1 MSRIPRWTLT
11 ALTTAAIAAAAAPAA
26 HATPGNGKPA
36 AKPAPTEFVGVAKGT
51 RLVRFD
57 AAKPAIARQVPIKGL
72 AEGESVVGL
81 DTRPATGALYGVTDG
96 GRIVT
101 IDPRNGA
108 SAPVGAPFAPELDG
122 EFFGFDFNPT
132 VDRIRL
138 TSDANQNLRLVPD
151 TGQVAFTDG
160 PLAYLAGD
168 AAFGR
173 DPSVVASAYTNPD
186 TDPATGTTLYD
197 IDAARDALVIQDPP
211 NTGGLKTVGGLG
223 VNVGYRGGFDIGA
236 DGAAYAALTPRGARA
251 STLYRIDLATGA
263 ATAEGRVG
271 FLRGVKLDALAILP

>member
-11 ALTTAAIAAAAAPAA
+11 ALTMAAVAAAAAPAA
-26 HATPGNGKPA
+26 HATPPSTSFA
-36 AKPAPTEFVGVAKGT
+36 GVSKGD
-51 RLVRFD
+51 RLVRFN
-57 AAKPAIARQVPIKGL
+57 AAKPAIARQVPIRGL
-72 AEGESVVGL
+72 ADGESVVGL
-81 DTRPATGALYGVTDG
+81 DTRPATGALYGVTDS
-96 GRIVT
+96 GRILT

-108 SAPVGAPFAPELDG
+108 STPVGAPFTPELDG
-122 EFFGFDFNPT
+122 EFFGFDFNPA

-160 PLAYLAGD
+160 PLAYVAGD
-168 AAFGR
+168 PAFGR

-211 NTGGLKTVGGLG
+211 NNGGLKTVGGLG
-223 VNVGYRGGFDIGA
+223 VNVGYRAGFDIGT

-251 STLYRIDLATGA
+251 STLYRIDLTTGA